1 MNKNKLKCVLPE
13 NVITRVTSWGNRQAA
28 RIYEGNR

>member
-1 MNKNKLKCVLPE
+1 MNKNKLKSVLPE
-13 NVITRVTSWGNRQAA
+13 NVITRVTSWGTTQA

>member
-1 MNKNKLKCVLPE
+1 MNKNKLSVLPE
-13 NVITRVTSWGNRQAA
+13 NVITRVTSWGTRQAA